1 MKNKV
6 SIIIP
11 IYNRVHLISETLKSI
26 RDQTYTNWE
35 CIIVDDHSTDGTFEL
50 LSELARKDSKIRVYL
65 KPDHLPKGPS
75 ASRNYGLSLAEGEF
89 INWFDSDDLMHPQ
102 KLAKD
107 LVALED
113 ETIDFTI
120 SQSEFFGKNKPKKK
134 YWNQKLFS
142 NQPIDDF
149 ILKKIGWSTNAP
161 LWRKKSLSNK
171 KLQFCE
177 SLITAD
183 DYLFHIEALNNNL
196 TPSVI
201 NETLVYQR
209 EHDNRLNEYK
219 GKSKFKCYVY
229 AYIFDNVKVIRTETI
244 NTIENKMLQQI
255 KALYRNRNFK
265 LARRYSNFL
274 SKKTEKHSL
283 VLTLFGLKLK
293 TLIYQFTGKGY
304 SFFK

>member
-11 IYNRVHLISETLKSI
+11 IYNRVHLISETLESI

-89 INWFDSDDLMHPQ
+89 INWFDSDDLMHPE

-120 SQSEFFGKNKPKKK
+120 SQSEFFGKNTPIKK
-134 YWNQKLFS
+134 YWNQKLLS
-142 NQPIDDF
+142 DQPVDDF
-149 ILKKIGWSTNAP
+149 ILKKIGWSVNNP
-161 LWRKKSLSNK
+161 LWKKS
-171 KLQFCE
+171 
-177 SLITAD
+177 SLVKNGLIFDEKIITAD
-183 DYLFHIEALNNNL
+183 DFLFHIEVLNKNL

-201 NETLVYQR
+201 NETLVYLR
-209 EHDNRLNEYK
+209 VHTNRLNEYK
-219 GKSKFKCYVY
+219 GKAKFKCYVY
-229 AYIFDNVKVIRTETI
+229 AYIFDNVKVIRMKTI
-244 NTIENKMLQQI
+244 NTIEYKMLQQI
-255 KALYRNRNFK
+255 KVLYRNRNFK

-274 SKKTEKHSL
+274 SKKTEKNSL

>member
-11 IYNRVHLISETLKSI
+11 IYNRVHLINETLESI

-134 YWNQKLFS
+134 YWNQKLLS
-142 NQPIDDF
+142 DQPVDDF
-149 ILKKIGWSTNAP
+149 ILKKIGWSVNNP
-161 LWRKKSLSNK
+161 LWKKS
-171 KLQFCE
+171 
-177 SLITAD
+177 SLVKNGLIFDEKIITAD
-183 DYLFHIEALNNNL
+183 DFLFHIEVLNKNL

-201 NETLVYQR
+201 NETLVYLR
-209 EHDNRLNEYK
+209 VHTNRLNEYK

-244 NTIENKMLQQI
+244 NTIEYKMLQQI

-274 SKKTEKHSL
+274 SKKTEKNSL

-293 TLIYQFTGKGY
+293 NLIYQFTGKGY